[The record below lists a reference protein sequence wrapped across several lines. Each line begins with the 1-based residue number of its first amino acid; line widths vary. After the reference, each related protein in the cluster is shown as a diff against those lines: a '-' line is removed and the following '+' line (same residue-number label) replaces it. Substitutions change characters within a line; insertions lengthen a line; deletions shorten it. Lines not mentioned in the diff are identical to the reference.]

1 MDDLTE
7 FLQGISED
15 APCGVFIESDES
27 LEKRFVHL
35 DQAMH
40 PPLESIFEDDEGEGS
55 APDVVID
62 WADIVKQCSTLLCET
77 RDLRIMVVLIRAAMH
92 VDGLAGVC
100 AAIEVLNFH
109 IEEHWDSVFPESL
122 SEDDDQWRVSCLNE
136 LNDRQVLKELETLPI
151 FVMPDGAPF
160 TLSQLLNAAGD
171 SQRRA
176 ACLQASVNSVDVDTW
191 REQLQI
197 VLARLKNIESAVNR
211 LQSAGYL
218 DISPWSEPFEQ
229 LQGLLIDGGVPAA
242 GRESASGAS
251 LFTGT
256 VRSREEA
263 LQALDSVA
271 RYFYS
276 HEPSSPVP
284 LIVERARK
292 LATMSFLDILNDV
305 SPESRATL
313 DLMEQGHDDED

>member
-15 APCGVFIESDES
+15 APCGIFIESDEG

-40 PPLESIFEDDEGEGS
+40 PPLESIFEDDGDDS

-62 WADIVKQCSTLLCET
+62 WANIVEQCSTLLCDT

-92 VDGLAGVC
+92 VDGLSGVC
-100 AAIEVLNFH
+100 AAMEVLNFH

-122 SEDDDQWRVSCLNE
+122 CEDDEQWRVSCLQE

-151 FVMPDGAPF
+151 FIMPDGDPF
-160 TLSQLLNAAGD
+160 TLSQLLNASGD

-191 REQLQI
+191 REQLLSM
-197 VLARLKNIESAVNR
+197 LALLQNIESAVNR

-218 DISPWSEPFEQ
+218 DLSPWSEPFEQ
-229 LQGLLIDGGVPAA
+229 LQHLLIDGGVPAA
-242 GRESASGAS
+242 GRDSAGGTA
-251 LFTGT
+251 LFGGT

-313 DLMEQGHDDED
+313 DLMEQGQDDED